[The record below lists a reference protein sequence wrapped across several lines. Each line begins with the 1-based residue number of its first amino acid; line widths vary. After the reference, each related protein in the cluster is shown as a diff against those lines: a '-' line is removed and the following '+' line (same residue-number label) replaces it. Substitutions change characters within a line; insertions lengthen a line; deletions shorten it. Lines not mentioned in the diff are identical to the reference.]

1 MNWLDSIL
9 ESVALFF
16 VELSGS
22 KFDPDGCQLP
32 SFSAPSRPA
41 AKVPKKEVKADTGG
55 DWVGWDGGKLHSEGS
70 KAITDNYEDY
80 GLTEREY
87 GEMREYDPPLRNLD
101 LASRIKRKKADGLTL
116 KEIARDLKRDEQT
129 VKHYSS
135 ALYRASK

>member
-1 MNWLDSIL
+1 MFSLDRT
-9 ESVALFF
+9 
-16 VELSGS
+16 LSKLAEEIVGMLGN

-32 SFSAPSRPA
+32 SFSAPKRPA
-41 AKVPKKEVKADTGG
+41 ATVPKKEVKADAGG
-55 DWVGWDGGKLHSEGS
+55 DWVGWDGGKLHSEGG

-87 GEMREYDPPLRNLD
+87 GEMIEYDPPLRNLD
-101 LASRIKRKKADGLTL
+101 LASRIKRKKAEGLTL